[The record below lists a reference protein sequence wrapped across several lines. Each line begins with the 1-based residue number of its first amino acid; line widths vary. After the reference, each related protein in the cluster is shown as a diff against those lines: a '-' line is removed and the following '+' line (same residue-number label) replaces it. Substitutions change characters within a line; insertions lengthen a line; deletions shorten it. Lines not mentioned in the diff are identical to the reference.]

1 VQRIRRRCGVSLTF
15 SLDDKMK
22 NKTIIL
28 IHALIGWILCGM
40 IIGIG
45 RSITSLKITLI
56 IHAIL
61 VPIIFAG
68 LSYFYFNKFNRYS
81 PFKTASFFFVFAASM
96 DFFIVALL
104 IEKNMSM
111 FASVLGT
118 WIPFLSIFLVTWLTG
133 RLMNKTSNEV
143 AAPDAA

>member
-1 VQRIRRRCGVSLTF
+1 
-15 SLDDKMK
+15 MK
-22 NKTIIL
+22 NKIIL
-28 IHALIGWILCGM
+28 IHAFIGWVLCGA

-45 RSITSLKITLI
+45 RSITSMEITLI

-61 VPIIFAG
+61 APIIFAG
-68 LSYFYFNKFNRYS
+68 LSYLYFKKFKHYS
-81 PFKTASFFFVFAASM
+81 PLKTASFFLLFIASM

-118 WIPFLSIFLVTWLTG
+118 WIPFLSIFAVTWLIG
-133 RLMNKTSNEV
+133 RLMNKVSNK
-143 AAPDAA
+143 